1 MINDQKNL
9 DNCIF
14 IKTILMTLVILYHS
28 MIFWGGDWFNVKS
41 VAIQCN
47 VLIYLAQWLNSF
59 HIYGFVLISGYIFE
73 YLKMKRNRYK
83 KFLAFVVN
91 KIKRLLIP
99 YVFVAFV

>member
-41 VAIQCN
+41 VAI
-47 VLIYLAQWLNSF
+47 
-59 HIYGFVLISGYIFE
+59 
-73 YLKMKRNRYK
+73 
-83 KFLAFVVN
+83 
-91 KIKRLLIP
+91 
-99 YVFVAFV
+99 